1 MTVGGAAGG
10 SRTGGDAPGAGSSIG
25 GGMPC
30 GSINPIKEVAVS
42 WDYPPGRT
50 KIQDLGQRFGVC
62 LVKC

>member
-42 WDYPPGRT
+42 WDYRPGRT
-50 KIQDLGQRFGVC
+50 KIQDLG
-62 LVKC
+62 